1 MRKVKAWLFVTLDGV
16 IEAPENWVVADDDM
30 FAAAEAD
37 YATWQRGPECG
48 LDEQHP
54 QVRGVNDPRVA

>member
-37 YATWQRGPECG
+37 YAT
-48 LDEQHP
+48 
-54 QVRGVNDPRVA
+54 